1 MRVPFHLRR
10 ALLVLTHPAAVVGV
24 LLALAVGCAGM
35 SNRPYTKSAP
45 GYRGLMRVAVLVRHW
60 PAHRQLPGQP
70 HLDSDFITAN
80 TPFFAGLEPKK
91 EPEPRAVAVA
101 GLDEEVADTVL
112 SALRHRG
119 YEPVL
124 LNAEALAPSEVPVA
138 EFLARQ
144 RLLTPEVDAYLLGF
158 YGPTLYVSRPEQAP
172 VGAHFRSYTLEEI
185 ARHLNPGRG
194 LLLWAGPASP
204 QAPPLSIS
212 HAVIHLAL
220 TLFRATDGKP
230 VWQVAGSQVAGH
242 PAGIVANCPPFPSRE
257 NYWTGTEV
265 IRRLMLENLACRLHF
280 LLPDA
285 IPGPATRL
293 RGCGPLF
300 SLAERRLFPHNGD
313 RHRMT
318 GSSFSGIAPWS

>member
-1 MRVPFHLRR
+1 MRVPFHLHR
-10 ALLVLTHPAAVVGV
+10 ALLFLTHPVAVVAI
-24 LLALAVGCAGM
+24 LLALAAGCTGM

-45 GYRGLMRVAVLVRHW
+45 GYRGLIRVAVLLRHW
-60 PAHRQLPGQP
+60 PAYRQLPGQP
-70 HLDSDFITAN
+70 RLDNDFITAD
-80 TPFFAGLEPKK
+80 TPFFAALEPKP

-112 SALRHRG
+112 SALRRRG

-172 VGAHFRSYTLEEI
+172 VGGHFRSYTLEEI
-185 ARHLNPGRG
+185 TRHLNPGRG

-220 TLFRATDGKP
+220 TLFRAADGKP
-230 VWQVAGSQVAGH
+230 MWQVAGSRVAGH
-242 PAGIVANCPPFPSRE
+242 PTGIVVNCPPFPSRE
-257 NYWTGTEV
+257 DYWTGTEV

-280 LLPDA
+280 LVPDA
-285 IPGPATRL
+285 IPGPAARL
-293 RGCGPLF
+293 RGVGPFF
-300 SLAERRLFPHNGD
+300 SLAERRLFPHNGE
-313 RHRMT
+313 RHRTT
-318 GSSFSGIAPWS
+318 GCSFPGIAPWS

>member
-1 MRVPFHLRR
+1 MRVPFHLCR
-10 ALLVLTHPAAVVGV
+10 AFLFFIHPAAVVAV
-24 LLALAVGCAGM
+24 LLAVAVGCTGM

-45 GYRGLMRVAVLVRHW
+45 GYGGLTRVAVLLRHW
-60 PAHRQLPGQP
+60 PAYRQLPGQP
-70 HLDSDFITAN
+70 RLDSDFITAD
-80 TPFFAGLEPKK
+80 TPFFAPLDPKP
-91 EPEPRAVAVA
+91 EPEPRAVDVA

-112 SALRHRG
+112 SALRRRG

-124 LNAEALAPSEVPVA
+124 LSAEALAPSAVPVA

-185 ARHLNPGRG
+185 TRHLNPGRG

-212 HAVIHLAL
+212 HAVIHLTL
-220 TLFRATDGKP
+220 TLFRAADGKP
-230 VWQVAGSQVAGH
+230 VWQVAGSRVAGH
-242 PAGIVANCPPFPSRE
+242 PTGIVANCPPFPSRE

-265 IRRLMLENLACRLHF
+265 IRRLMLDNLGCRLHF

-285 IPGPATRL
+285 IPGPATRR
-293 RGCGPLF
+293 RGLKASF
-300 SLAERRLFPHNGD
+300 FLAERGFFPHNGD
-313 RHRMT
+313 RRMT
-318 GSSFSGIAPWS
+318 ASLSPSGNAPWL